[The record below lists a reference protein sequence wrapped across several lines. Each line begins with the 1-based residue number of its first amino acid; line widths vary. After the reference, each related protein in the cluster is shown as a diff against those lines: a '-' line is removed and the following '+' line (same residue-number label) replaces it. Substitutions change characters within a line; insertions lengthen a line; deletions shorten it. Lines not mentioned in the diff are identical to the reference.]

1 MMTVNKE
8 GEGSQARQQKQRIN
22 NPQEPYARRT
32 GTAQAHG
39 LISSARVP
47 ETPPILFSLRC
58 TFLQTTDTLK
68 WLVSCASYQYL
79 YNTCR
84 IRFTVQVRR
93 GYMWCVTAHFNRQIK
108 RWQLWSRQTRGYDQF
123 LTCHSHHISIS
134 TICVTLHVNE
144 LTFMS
149 GGCQESNLQ

>member
-1 MMTVNKE
+1 MDSEARYLAQKMMTVNKE

-39 LISSARVP
+39 LISSAWVP

-84 IRFTVQVRR
+84 IRFTVQV
-93 GYMWCVTAHFNRQIK
+93 